1 MDQEPDLE
9 LSPDDS
15 LGCSWF
21 AESWQYLPWSPWVPF
36 AADRDEFLSIP
47 KAPGLYRI
55 RPKSQDFLMYIGET
69 GKMLHQKLA
78 ELRQTLRRKDL
89 MPWGDPFAVAPALWA
104 WHEAEG
110 YEYECSAVAL
120 DASAQGRRGMEC
132 FLIAQYRQEYGSS
145 PLCSLGRFHPRYRR
159 STNRKEN
166 RRGGRLGENQ
176 KDNPAG
182 GLSLPPLPAI
192 GGPGDTGWMGLSWS
206 SPVPLAGEPA
216 GSIPHAPG
224 LWLLLDAEEVLL
236 IGQSADCAG
245 RIPDLYRNFAEGCSL
260 QCSYHIPEQPFL
272 PHQLKE
278 METDLIGNY
287 FEHYRKSPELQFR
300 STR

>member
-1 MDQEPDLE
+1 MEPEPDQ

-15 LGCSWF
+15 LGRSWF

-36 AADRDEFLSIP
+36 AADRDEFFSIP
-47 KAPGLYRI
+47 KSPGLYRI
-55 RPKSQDFLMYIGET
+55 RPKDQDFLMYIGET

-89 MPWGDPFAVAPALWA
+89 MPWSDPFAVAPALWA
-104 WHEAEG
+104 WNQAEG

-132 FLIAQYRQEYGSS
+132 FLIARYRQEYGAS

-159 STNRKEN
+159 STNHKEN
-166 RRGGRLGENQ
+166 RRGGRLAEDQ

-182 GLSLPPLPAI
+182 GPGLPPLAAT
-192 GGPGDTGWMGLSWS
+192 GTPGVAGWMGLPWS
-206 SPVPLAGEPA
+206 GPAPLAGNPA
-216 GSIPHAPG
+216 GSVPHAPG
-224 LWLLLDAEEVLL
+224 LWLLLDNGECLL

-245 RIPDLYRNFAEGCSL
+245 RLSELYQDYGVERQL
-260 QCSYHIPEQPFL
+260 QCLYHIPDQPLL

-278 METDLIGNY
+278 LETDLIGNY
-287 FEHYRKSPELQFR
+287 YEQFRKSPELQFR
-300 STR
+300 SRR